1 VQDEVLQYLCV
12 GCDLLSSTARRCLP
26 PPDDPAAA
34 AAAAAAAERP
44 DGGSLGRV
52 AVSALPA
59 RGERDVCQDVF
70 WRGRST
76 FGLRGLFR
84 QLGLFAEFHLE
95 EKLVFLRA
103 AERATA
109 ASATRSHLYDGQQIN
124 IIGSVV
130 LLTKTFGK
138 KTGVYGLK

>member
-1 VQDEVLQYLCV
+1 MLQYLCV

-34 AAAAAAAERP
+34 AVAAAAAERP

-52 AVSALPA
+52 AVSELPA
-59 RGERDVCQDVF
+59 RGERGVCQDVF
-70 WRGRST
+70 GAVVRRL
-76 FGLRGLFR
+76 GLRGLLR

-103 AERATA
+103 AERATRRPAPQAATCMMASKSTLSA
-109 ASATRSHLYDGQQIN
+109 ASCS
-124 IIGSVV
+124 
-130 LLTKTFGK
+130 
-138 KTGVYGLK
+138 